1 MDWRQ
6 NSNNEYTAYAH
17 AKGKPIN
24 FQVTRD
30 GRYVGYIS
38 NYDPRER
45 TSRPELYVS
54 GKCHTADEAMDY
66 IEELVEKLNRKPEDK
81 TPQTNVAEST
91 YVENLAKTLE
101 ETPAAEEAAAEEV
114 TETPTEV
121 NHESQDNFADDKV
134 NEPIET
140 ESSQEPHISFQ
151 VEDGTMTITAD
162 AEGTL
167 KYTTNGR
174 EVNASSK
181 IYKAPFSIEGVETVK
196 VKLYDADKNPIC
208 DSEWTSSTN

>member
-1 MDWRQ
+1 MDWRK

-66 IEELVEKLNRKPEDK
+66 IEELVEKLNKKPEDK
-81 TPQTNVAEST
+81 TPQTTVAENT

-101 ETPAAEEAAAEEV
+101 ETPAAEEV
-114 TETPTEV
+114 PETLTEV
-121 NHESQDNFADDKV
+121 NQESQDNFTDDKV

-140 ESSQEPHISFQ
+140 ESSQEPHISFL

-162 AEGTL
+162 AEGVI

-174 EVNASSK
+174 EVNVSSK
-181 IYKAPFSIEGVETVK
+181 IYKEPFPIEGVDTVK
-196 VKLYDADKNPIC
+196 AKLFDADKNPIC

>member
-1 MDWRQ
+1 MDWRK

-30 GRYVGYIS
+30 GRYIGYIS

-54 GKCHTADEAMDY
+54 GKCHTEDEAMDY
-66 IEELVEKLNRKPEDK
+66 IEELVERLNGKPEDK
-81 TPQTNVAEST
+81 TPQTDVAEST
-91 YVENLAKTLE
+91 YVENLAKTLDETSSTE
-101 ETPAAEEAAAEEV
+101 ESPETL
-114 TETPTEV
+114 TET
-121 NHESQDNFADDKV
+121 NQESQDNFTDDKI
-134 NEPIET
+134 NEFIET

-151 VEDGTMTITAD
+151 VEDGTMTIVTD

-174 EVNASSK
+174 EVNVSSK

>member
-1 MDWRQ
+1 MDWRK

-66 IEELVEKLNRKPEDK
+66 IEELVEKLNKKPEDK

-101 ETPAAEEAAAEEV
+101 ETPSAKEV
-114 TETPTEV
+114 TETLTEV
-121 NHESQDNFADDKV
+121 NQESQDNFTDDKV
-134 NEPIET
+134 NDSIET

-151 VEDGTMTITAD
+151 VEDSTMTITAD

>member
-1 MDWRQ
+1 MDWRK

-54 GKCHTADEAMDY
+54 GKCHTSDEAMDY
-66 IEELVEKLNRKPEDK
+66 IEELVEKLNKKPEDK

-101 ETPAAEEAAAEEV
+101 ETSPVEESP
-114 TETPTEV
+114 ETLTEV
-121 NHESQDNFADDKV
+121 NHESQDNFTDDKV
-134 NEPIET
+134 NEPTET